1 LPLEKE
7 VVEIRFRQK
16 LLYSQPNHQ
25 QPFLFGSSLRDFVF
39 LLFDILVIGTVG
51 SCQVA
56 LLLIGVRERVF

>member
-1 LPLEKE
+1 MEKE

-25 QPFLFGSSLRDFVF
+25 QVFLFWFFFTDVVF
-39 LLFDILVIGTVG
+39 LLFEILVTGTVG

-56 LLLIGVRERVF
+56 LLLLGVRERVF